1 MPAYL
6 SENDLRLLDE
16 KMIKLLTEQNE
27 LLKERLKL
35 EMQQNDMYRQELEA
49 QRAIDEEADKIP
61 F

>member
-1 MPAYL
+1 
-6 SENDLRLLDE
+6 
-16 KMIKLLTEQNE
+16 MIKLLTEQNE